1 MVMCFAL
8 MCMCAK
14 PDSLLVSVHAEEGI
28 DLDDYFGEDEENLE
42 DDDEQ
47 DDEDEGDEDEDE
59 DNEMSRVP
67 PLLVAVVAVVVLPVV
82 LSQLPPL

>member
-14 PDSLLVSVHAEEGI
+14 PDSLLVTVHAEEGI
-28 DLDDYFGEDEENLE
+28 DLDNYFGDDKENLD
-42 DDDEQ
+42 DDDEKY
-47 DDEDEGDEDEDE
+47 DEDEGDE

-67 PLLVAVVAVVVLPVV
+67 PLLVAVVAVVVLP
-82 LSQLPPL
+82 QL